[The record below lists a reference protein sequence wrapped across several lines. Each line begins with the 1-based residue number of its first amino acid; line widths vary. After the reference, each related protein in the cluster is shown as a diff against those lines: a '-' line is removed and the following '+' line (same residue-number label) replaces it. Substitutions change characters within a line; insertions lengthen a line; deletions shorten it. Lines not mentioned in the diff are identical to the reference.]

1 MTAETISESA
11 IVVAASDVL
20 VSEFANELVLL
31 NLRDG
36 VYYGLEDVGARL
48 WALLRQPTTLLAIRD
63 ALVSEYDVEPKRCDR
78 DARALIGDLVAKGL
92 VTIQEPR

>member
-1 MTAETISESA
+1 VTAETISESA

-36 VYYGLEDVGARL
+36 VYYGLEDVGARV

-92 VTIQEPR
+92 VTIQEQR